1 MPNYTCQ
8 KHFINKKGSM
18 RMINKITKEMAE
30 FYVPKLENSNQYI
43 EYYTDFLFN
52 LLNEK
57 ITVKELRQ
65 ELNSMWQDYTRE
77 EQ

>member
-1 MPNYTCQ
+1 
-8 KHFINKKGSM
+8 
-18 RMINKITKEMAE
+18 MINKRITKEMTE

-57 ITVKELRQ
+57 VTVKELRK
-65 ELNSMWQDYTRE
+65 ELTLMWQDYTRKDR
-77 EQ
+77 Q

>member
-1 MPNYTCQ
+1 
-8 KHFINKKGSM
+8 
-18 RMINKITKEMAE
+18 MINKRITKEMTE

-65 ELNSMWQDYTRE
+65 ELTLMWQDYTRKDNK
-77 EQ
+77 

>member
-1 MPNYTCQ
+1 M
-8 KHFINKKGSM
+8 FNK
-18 RMINKITKEMAE
+18 KITKEMSE
-30 FYVPKLENSNQYI
+30 FYVPKLENSNQYV

-65 ELNSMWQDYTRE
+65 ELILMWQDYIRK

>member
-1 MPNYTCQ
+1 
-8 KHFINKKGSM
+8 
-18 RMINKITKEMAE
+18 MINKRITKEMTE
-30 FYVPKLENSNQYI
+30 FYIPKLENSNQYI

-65 ELNSMWQDYTRE
+65 ELTLMWQDYTRKDK
-77 EQ
+77 

>member
-1 MPNYTCQ
+1 
-8 KHFINKKGSM
+8 
-18 RMINKITKEMAE
+18 MINKRITKEMAE
-30 FYVPKLENSNQYI
+30 FYIPKLENSNQYI

-65 ELNSMWQDYTRE
+65 ELTLMWQDYTRKDK
-77 EQ
+77 Q

>member
-1 MPNYTCQ
+1 
-8 KHFINKKGSM
+8 
-18 RMINKITKEMAE
+18 MINKITKEMAE

-57 ITVKELRQ
+57 ITVKELKQ
-65 ELNSMWQDYTRE
+65 ELTLMWQDYTRKDK
-77 EQ
+77 Q

>member
-1 MPNYTCQ
+1 M
-8 KHFINKKGSM
+8 INK
-18 RMINKITKEMAE
+18 KITKEMAE
-30 FYVPKLENSNQYI
+30 FYIPKLENSNQYI

-65 ELNSMWQDYTRE
+65 ELTLMWQDYTRKDK
-77 EQ
+77 Q

>member
-1 MPNYTCQ
+1 
-8 KHFINKKGSM
+8 
-18 RMINKITKEMAE
+18 MINKIITKEMTE
-30 FYVPKLENSNQYI
+30 FYIPKLENSNQYI

-65 ELNSMWQDYTRE
+65 ELTLMWQDYTRKDNKWIN
-77 EQ
+77 

>member
-1 MPNYTCQ
+1 
-8 KHFINKKGSM
+8 
-18 RMINKITKEMAE
+18 MINKITKEMAE

-57 ITVKELRQ
+57 VTVKELRK
-65 ELNSMWQDYTRE
+65 ELTLMWQDYTRKDNK
-77 EQ
+77 

>member
-1 MPNYTCQ
+1 M
-8 KHFINKKGSM
+8 FNK
-18 RMINKITKEMAE
+18 KITKEMSE

-57 ITVKELRQ
+57 ITVNELRQ
-65 ELNSMWQDYTRE
+65 ELMLMWQDYTRKG
-77 EQ
+77 Q

>member
-1 MPNYTCQ
+1 M
-8 KHFINKKGSM
+8 INK
-18 RMINKITKEMAE
+18 KITKEMTE

-57 ITVKELRQ
+57 ITVKELKQ
-65 ELNSMWQDYTRE
+65 ELTLMWQDYTRKD
-77 EQ
+77 

>member
-1 MPNYTCQ
+1 
-8 KHFINKKGSM
+8 
-18 RMINKITKEMAE
+18 MIDKITKEMAE
-30 FYVPKLENSNQYI
+30 FYVPKLENSNQYV

-65 ELNSMWQDYTRE
+65 ELILMWQDYIRK

>member
-1 MPNYTCQ
+1 MT
-8 KHFINKKGSM
+8 
-18 RMINKITKEMAE
+18 E
-30 FYVPKLENSNQYI
+30 FYIPKLENSNQYI

-65 ELNSMWQDYTRE
+65 ELTLMWQDYTRKDK
-77 EQ
+77 QWKMRNY

>member
-1 MPNYTCQ
+1 MV
-8 KHFINKKGSM
+8 KELGVK
-18 RMINKITKEMAE
+18 MINKITKEMAE

-57 ITVKELRQ
+57 ITVNELRQ
-65 ELNSMWQDYTRE
+65 ELILMWQDYTRKG
-77 EQ
+77 Q

>member
-1 MPNYTCQ
+1 M
-8 KHFINKKGSM
+8 INK
-18 RMINKITKEMAE
+18 KITKEMTE

-65 ELNSMWQDYTRE
+65 ELTLMWQDYTRKE
-77 EQ
+77 AR

>member
-1 MPNYTCQ
+1 
-8 KHFINKKGSM
+8 
-18 RMINKITKEMAE
+18 MINKITKEMTE

-57 ITVKELRQ
+57 ITVNELRQ
-65 ELNSMWQDYTRE
+65 ELNSMWQDYTSE
-77 EQ
+77 DK

>member
-1 MPNYTCQ
+1 
-8 KHFINKKGSM
+8 
-18 RMINKITKEMAE
+18 MINKRITKEMTE

-57 ITVKELRQ
+57 VTVKELRK
-65 ELNSMWQDYTRE
+65 ELTLMWQDYTRKDNK
-77 EQ
+77 

>member
-1 MPNYTCQ
+1 M
-8 KHFINKKGSM
+8 NKKGT
-18 RMINKITKEMAE
+18 RMINKITKEMTE

-57 ITVKELRQ
+57 ITVNELRQ
-65 ELNSMWQDYTRE
+65 ELNSMWQDYTSE
-77 EQ
+77 DK

>member
-1 MPNYTCQ
+1 
-8 KHFINKKGSM
+8 
-18 RMINKITKEMAE
+18 MINKRITKEMTE

-57 ITVKELRQ
+57 ITVKELKQ
-65 ELNSMWQDYTRE
+65 ELTLMWQDYTRKDR
-77 EQ
+77 QWNLKTYYKYNQ